1 MNPIPAIDAWCN
13 PFDERGI
20 RTIFIDNEE
29 VYFMMGE
36 QWGRTGNMKYF
47 TPEEWVQK
55 MDEDGVAAVCVP
67 SLKMA
72 FYRRRAMA
80 SDIEHEHIAQLCER
94 APGRVFGLAGIDPM
108 SGMKGVRHL
117 EQAITEYGFVGAH
130 VHPFGF
136 GIPINEKEWWP
147 FYTKCAELDVPV
159 VFQVGHSAE
168 FMPSACGKPILL
180 DDIAI
185 WFPELKLVGGHT
197 GWPWTEELISM
208 AWKHPNVYIACS
220 GHAPKYWDPKLVR
233 FLNSRNRG
241 IGKVMW
247 GTDYPLILHSESL
260 EQIAELDLKP
270 EAAAGA
276 PARHGGARCSRSTS
290 RHPPSPPARTADAA
304 RHGSGSPSEPRARTT
319 GHEHA
324 AATAPDRVLVEVVDG
339 LATVTLNRP
348 EKLNAL
354 DVETYRD
361 PRRRWRT
368 SSPSA
373 RTCGRSSS
381 PAPAARS
388 ARAPT

>member
-55 MDEDGVAAVCVP
+55 MDDEGVAAVCVP

-80 SDIEHEHIAQLCER
+80 ADIEHEHIAALCER

-159 VFQVGHSAE
+159 IFQVGHSAE

-185 WFPELKLVGGHT
+185 WFPELKLIGGHT
-197 GWPWTEELISM
+197 GWP
-208 AWKHPNVYIACS
+208 
-220 GHAPKYWDPKLVR
+220 
-233 FLNSRNRG
+233 
-241 IGKVMW
+241 
-247 GTDYPLILHSESL
+247 
-260 EQIAELDLKP
+260 
-270 EAAAGA
+270 
-276 PARHGGARCSRSTS
+276 
-290 RHPPSPPARTADAA
+290 
-304 RHGSGSPSEPRARTT
+304 
-319 GHEHA
+319 
-324 AATAPDRVLVEVVDG
+324 
-339 LATVTLNRP
+339 
-348 EKLNAL
+348 
-354 DVETYRD
+354 
-361 PRRRWRT
+361 
-368 SSPSA
+368 
-373 RTCGRSSS
+373 
-381 PAPAARS
+381 
-388 ARAPT
+388 

>member
-1 MNPIPAIDAWCN
+1 MATVNHIPAIDAWCN

-36 QWGRTGNMKYF
+36 QWGRTGNMKYY
-47 TPEEWVQK
+47 TPEEFVQK
-55 MDEDGVAAVCVP
+55 MDAEGVAAVCVP

-80 SDIEHEHIAQLCER
+80 SDIEHEHIAKMCEA

-108 SGMKGVRHL
+108 SGMKGVKHL
-117 EQAITEYGFVGAH
+117 EKAITEYGFVGAH

-159 VFQVGHSAE
+159 IFQVGHSAE

-185 WFPELKLVGGHT
+185 WFPELKLIGGHT

-233 FLNSRNRG
+233 FLNARNRG

-247 GTDYPLILHSESL
+247 GTDYPLILHDESL
-260 EQIAELDLKP
+260 RQIGELDLKP
-270 EAAAGA
+270 EALQALLHDTAADVFKIKVQAPVPAGA
-276 PARHGGARCSRSTS
+276 
-290 RHPPSPPARTADAA
+290 DA
-304 RHGSGSPSEPRARTT
+304 
-319 GHEHA
+319 
-324 AATAPDRVLVEVVDG
+324 
-339 LATVTLNRP
+339 
-348 EKLNAL
+348 
-354 DVETYRD
+354 
-361 PRRRWRT
+361 
-368 SSPSA
+368 
-373 RTCGRSSS
+373 
-381 PAPAARS
+381 
-388 ARAPT
+388 